1 NEIGLGKF
9 DWLDLHDRLAHVADP
24 RILCRV
30 AADHAILA
38 GTSNWGGYGL
48 AAATA
53 VAAGSPAAFDGV
65 TSAAQRRILE
75 AMVRD
80 GPAVDGVSRRFE
92 PTVDG
97 LPLLTFL
104 EPLEAIHRRLKE

>member
-1 NEIGLGKF
+1 DLWSRCLNMRGLPIEDWTVDFSPAFESPPPGIVTIGIGDGGNEIGLGKF

-65 TSAAQRRILE
+65 TS
-75 AMVRD
+75 
-80 GPAVDGVSRRFE
+80 
-92 PTVDG
+92 
-97 LPLLTFL
+97 
-104 EPLEAIHRRLKE
+104 